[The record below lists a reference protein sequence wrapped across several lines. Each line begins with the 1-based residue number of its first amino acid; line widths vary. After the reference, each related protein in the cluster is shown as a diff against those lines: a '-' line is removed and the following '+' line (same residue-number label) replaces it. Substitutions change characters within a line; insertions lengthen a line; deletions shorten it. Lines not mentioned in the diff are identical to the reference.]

1 MSDDIIDDFASM
13 FAGPLGDAQRQ
24 KRAVRAQAERRAQL
38 TDKQRKRAAVRT
50 KQMNFRC
57 SEAFMTDVKVAAK
70 ARDMSVAD
78 LLEVALA
85 VYLAADG
92 KAAS

>member
-1 MSDDIIDDFASM
+1 MSEEQIDDFAAM

-57 SEAFMTDVKVAAK
+57 SEAFLNEVKAAAK

-78 LLEVALA
+78 LLEAALA
-85 VYLAADG
+85 VYLSADG
-92 KAAS
+92 KVTS